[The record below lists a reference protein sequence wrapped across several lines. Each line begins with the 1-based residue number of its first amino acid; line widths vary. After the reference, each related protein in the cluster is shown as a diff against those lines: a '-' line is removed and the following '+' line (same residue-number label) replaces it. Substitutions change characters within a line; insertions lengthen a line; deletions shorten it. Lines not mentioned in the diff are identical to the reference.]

1 MNDGVM
7 TAIAAL
13 LVTSLLVRVLP
24 VLCDFQFPDGL
35 VKWMETIL
43 PSAVFLNFIAY
54 IFLQEMQVS
63 AGAAL
68 VSLGITA
75 LLAYLNLGGLFVG
88 VLGGCITYYLLSTS
102 Y

>member
-1 MNDGVM
+1 MNDGVIM
-7 TAIAAL
+7 AIAAL

-24 VLCDFQFPDGL
+24 VLFDFQFPDGL
-35 VKWMETIL
+35 AKWMETIL

-63 AGAAL
+63 SGAAL

-75 LLAYLNLGGLFVG
+75 LLAHLNLGGLFAG
-88 VLGGCITYYLLSTS
+88 VLGGCLTYYLILAW
-102 Y
+102 

>member
-1 MNDGVM
+1 MNDGVI

-43 PSAVFLNFIAY
+43 PSAVFLSFIAY

-68 VSLGITA
+68 FSLGITV
-75 LLAYLNLGGLFVG
+75 LLAYLNLGGLFLG
-88 VLGGCITYYLLSTS
+88 VLGGCVTYYLLSAW
-102 Y
+102 

>member
-1 MNDGVM
+1 MNDGVI

-24 VLCDFQFPDGL
+24 VLCDFQFPDWL

-43 PSAVFLNFIAY
+43 PPAVFLNFIAY

-75 LLAYLNLGGLFVG
+75 LLAHLNLGGLFVG
-88 VLGGCITYYLLSTS
+88 VLGGCLTYYLLSAW
-102 Y
+102 

>member
-54 IFLQEMQVS
+54 ICLQEMQVS

-75 LLAYLNLGGLFVG
+75 LLAYLNLGGGFVG